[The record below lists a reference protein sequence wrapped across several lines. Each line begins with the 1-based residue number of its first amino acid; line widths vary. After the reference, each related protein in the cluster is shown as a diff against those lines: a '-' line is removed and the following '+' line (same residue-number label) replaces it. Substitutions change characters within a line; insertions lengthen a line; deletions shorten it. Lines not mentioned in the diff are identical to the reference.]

1 MAAVNLSRGQC
12 DYCQDTILVVID
24 KVTRALVWRLEP
36 GGMSRHKE
44 ERRALRTFRL
54 FPDDPILTLVFR
66 FDSIGCQDCGAGQ
79 IEEYW
84 LRPRLTAESSLVF
97 DTIWKGTVEFGD
109 SGQPNGSG
117 PLRENSASLTSLW
130 PRRAYR
136 LRRSVPAGWLPNP
149 GSQRDPMTT
158 DCRSS
163 EAESGSVVFEFDQVL
178 AQDPAT
184 LALSPSEP
192 GRWRRHDVRP
202 TVTFPFNLK
211 ANRLVYDRLLTE
223 KYEPVRLGL
232 EASHGGALIRG
243 GIHRGLQL
251 INRADGRVLRT
262 VPNPECGE
270 YRVLAVG
277 WSADGT
283 RGLAVIDTEFPELP
297 HVLVSVTPD
306 GEDDRWE
313 GFLPEHYDLHD
324 GFILDLP
331 EPSANH
337 R

>member
-158 DCRSS
+158 DCRNL
-163 EAESGSVVFEFDQVL
+163 GTD
-178 AQDPAT
+178 AQTAGQYAQWARRAT
-184 LALSPSEP
+184 AIIKRMS
-192 GRWRRHDVRP
+192 D
-202 TVTFPFNLK
+202 TVDAGPLLHLD
-211 ANRLVYDRLLTE
+211 ANNVEHRLL
-223 KYEPVRLGL
+223 
-232 EASHGGALIRG
+232 LI
-243 GIHRGLQL
+243 
-251 INRADGRVLRT
+251 
-262 VPNPECGE
+262 PGE
-270 YRVLAVG
+270 NKNFMVG
-277 WSADGT
+277 WSPEASG
-283 RGLAVIDTEFPELP
+283 GLFEKTKK
-297 HVLVSVTPD
+297 LVASWD
-306 GEDDRWE
+306 
-313 GFLPEHYDLHD
+313 
-324 GFILDLP
+324 
-331 EPSANH
+331 S
-337 R
+337 